1 MLDCAVIYT
10 LFLQN
15 KAQKLSYVN
24 HKYCAHR
31 WVAKDTWIFH
41 FLFMCARSVRRVG
54 RSSDRVGLT
63 HKEYGD
69 FTFTLSSAPLPPPPQ
84 KWGRGGGGCTH
95 KKTGDSPFPRSG
107 PPPPPPQEK
116 CEGGWRMSKET
127 WHRSPRQRNVFCKTF
142 GEPDGIHRLDGNQIR
157 RIWLSGRIILNTK
170 MSTR

>member
-69 FTFTLSSAPLPPPPQ
+69 FTFTLSSAPPPPPKKSVKVDDGCQ
-84 KWGRGGGGCTH
+84 RKLGTEVHDREMCFVRHSANLMEFTDLTAIRYEGYDSVGG
-95 KKTGDSPFPRSG
+95 
-107 PPPPPPQEK
+107 
-116 CEGGWRMSKET
+116 
-127 WHRSPRQRNVFCKTF
+127 
-142 GEPDGIHRLDGNQIR
+142 
-157 RIWLSGRIILNTK
+157 
-170 MSTR
+170 